1 MKKSIK
7 IGIGFT
13 TGRIGFQKVLKMNVY
28 NWRES
33 GLTEKEQVSLNLFIA
48 YDLKYSNT
56 KAIDYTNISDK
67 VMNLVDNAYLLG
79 WRQIKSEIG
88 TLLKADVID
97 EGEAKLFFSG
107 GYAAKRNIILYFAL
121 KNQMDYLIFLD
132 DDEYPMAVTKSK
144 TTVLWGGQQ
153 VLATHLAH
161 IRNADITN
169 GYHCG
174 YISPIPHLEY
184 NDVLSENN
192 FRLFIEAI
200 SNDIINWNNVKTVM
214 ENGGVTYAD
223 KNILVNGN
231 IEEVQ
236 EVNGAKFISGSNLC
250 LNLKNTSKIHP
261 FYNPVNARGEDTF
274 LSTCLKDS
282 RVVRVP
288 CYTFHDA
295 FSMYKPL
302 MDGVLPISLKHITA
316 ENKEVNNRFY
326 KACMG

>member
-1 MKKSIK
+1 MCIRDS
-7 IGIGFT
+7 
-13 TGRIGFQKVLKMNVY
+13 
-28 NWRES
+28 
-33 GLTEKEQVSLNLFIA
+33 
-48 YDLKYSNT
+48 T

-236 EVNGAKFISGSNLC
+236 EMCIRDRSKAILC
-250 LNLKNTSKIHP
+250 LGKML
-261 FYNPVNARGEDTF
+261 
-274 LSTCLKDS
+274 
-282 RVVRVP
+282 
-288 CYTFHDA
+288 
-295 FSMYKPL
+295 
-302 MDGVLPISLKHITA
+302 
-316 ENKEVNNRFY
+316 
-326 KACMG
+326 